1 MRKKVL
7 IIAFALLILLFCFSS
22 AYAEE
27 RVVKYDMTFVAT
39 QPDILLKFYAATVN
53 HDREMLSYLG
63 KVFKGKVFVLV
74 KGDAVD
80 WMEILPNTNYAL
92 IKVKIDGRMVT
103 CYGFSDA
110 FVPKR

>member
-1 MRKKVL
+1 MTKRGF
-7 IIAFALLILLFCFSS
+7 IMGFALLFLLFYYSV

-27 RVVKYDMTFVAT
+27 RVVRYDMTFIAT
-39 QPDILLKFYAATVN
+39 QPDILLKLYAASVN
-53 HDREMLSYLG
+53 QDQKMLSYLE

-80 WMEILPNTNYAL
+80 WMGILPNTNYAL

>member
-39 QPDILLKFYAATVN
+39 QPDILLK
-53 HDREMLSYLG
+53 L
-63 KVFKGKVFVLV
+63 

-110 FVPKR
+110 FAPKR